1 MDNGAS
7 SYRRFIEGDREAIV
21 NIVSLYNDGLV
32 LFLNSIVGNICIAEE
47 LAEDVFCELLL
58 DKPKYNGKSSFKT
71 WLYAIARYKAMHIL
85 KQRKKMTDVP
95 VDELYTLSDE
105 ENIEQNYLKNLQKIE
120 LHKALKRIAPEYSQ
134 VLYLTYFEGFN
145 NTETAKIMNKSNRQV
160 ENLLYR
166 AKNSLR
172 SELEKEGF
180 VYEEL

>member
-1 MDNGAS
+1 
-7 SYRRFIEGDREAIV
+7 
-21 NIVSLYNDGLV
+21 
-32 LFLNSIVGNICIAEE
+32 
-47 LAEDVFCELLL
+47 
-58 DKPKYNGKSSFKT
+58 
-71 WLYAIARYKAMHIL
+71 
-85 KQRKKMTDVP
+85 MTDVP

-166 AKNSLR
+166 AKNFLR